1 MTIRRFRK
9 TRQKSSIILQRYR
22 LCNDLNINTLIDTSA
37 PSAKAKPE
45 ALLLRKAITRISVR
59 GNANMSNERRSAG
72 NVIIEE
78 KGADPDDIIVTEI
91 RNDEGQQKSGF
102 DEIASSV
109 KEVAQKT
116 GEALNKATESI
127 GKAIESA
134 LSARDHVVMVRV
146 NDDSLKSLDALV
158 QSGIFKS
165 RSESAAFLISEGVKA
180 QATLF
185 ERISERIAEIERLR
199 SELKGIVQTPADS

>member
-1 MTIRRFRK
+1 
-9 TRQKSSIILQRYR
+9 
-22 LCNDLNINTLIDTSA
+22 
-37 PSAKAKPE
+37 
-45 ALLLRKAITRISVR
+45 
-59 GNANMSNERRSAG
+59 MSNERKSAG

-78 KGADPDDIIVTEI
+78 KGADADDIIVTEI
-91 RNDEGQQKSGF
+91 PNNEGYQKSGF

-165 RSESAAFLISEGVKA
+165 RSEAAAFLIGEGVKA
-180 QATLF
+180 QALLF

-199 SELKGIVQTPADS
+199 SELKGIVQMPADS

>member
-1 MTIRRFRK
+1 
-9 TRQKSSIILQRYR
+9 
-22 LCNDLNINTLIDTSA
+22 
-37 PSAKAKPE
+37 
-45 ALLLRKAITRISVR
+45 
-59 GNANMSNERRSAG
+59 MSNERKSAG
-72 NVIIEE
+72 DVIIEE
-78 KGADPDDIIVTEI
+78 KGADMDDIIVTEVP
-91 RNDEGQQKSGF
+91 NDEGQQKSGF

-165 RSESAAFLISEGVKA
+165 RSEAAAFLISEGVKA
-180 QATLF
+180 QSTLF
-185 ERISERIAEIERLR
+185 ERISQRIAEIERLR
-199 SELKGIVQTPADS
+199 SELKGIVDSPSGS